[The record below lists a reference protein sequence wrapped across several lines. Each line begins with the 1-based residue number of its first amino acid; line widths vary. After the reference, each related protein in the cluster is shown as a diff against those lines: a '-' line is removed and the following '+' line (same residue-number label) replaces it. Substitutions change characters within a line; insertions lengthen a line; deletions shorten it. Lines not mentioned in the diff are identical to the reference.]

1 MGTNPDGFRPRV
13 DIAFGRANVRPMSL
27 AELKSELERL
37 PAADKSY
44 LAAFLKH
51 SARRQEAGYTASLD
65 ATWQTMEAGEKVSL
79 ERAVELS
86 RDLGKSGA

>member
-1 MGTNPDGFRPRV
+1 
-13 DIAFGRANVRPMSL
+13 MSL

-44 LAAFLKH
+44 LAAYLKH

-79 ERAVELS
+79 DRALELS
-86 RDLGKSGA
+86 RELGKSGA

>member
-1 MGTNPDGFRPRV
+1 
-13 DIAFGRANVRPMSL
+13 MSL

-44 LAAFLKH
+44 LAAYLRH

-79 ERAVELS
+79 DRALELS
-86 RDLGKSGA
+86 RELGNSGA